1 MTTTPRRGRRA
12 LAAATLAVATALTG
26 LAAAM
31 PAQAAASTLGAAA
44 AQSGR
49 YFGTAI
55 AGGRLNDSTYST
67 IANREF
73 NMITAENEMKQDAT
87 EPNQN
92 QFNYANGDRIL
103 NWALSNGKRVR
114 GHTLAWYSQ
123 QPGWMQ
129 RMEGSALRNAM
140 INHV

>member
-12 LAAATLAVATALTG
+12 LVAATLAVATVLTG

-55 AGGRLNDSTYST
+55 AAEPAERLHVLDH
-67 IANREF
+67 RE
-73 NMITAENEMKQDAT
+73 
-87 EPNQN
+87 P
-92 QFNYANGDRIL
+92 
-103 NWALSNGKRVR
+103 
-114 GHTLAWYSQ
+114 
-123 QPGWMQ
+123 
-129 RMEGSALRNAM
+129 
-140 INHV
+140 